1 MPPARATVSHSSG
14 APSSPARLKG
24 VVKMTGSGFHDGPV
38 LVIRSRWATSR
49 PQMIHA
55 HGSYVGT
62 LGSSKLRAA
71 SAKQTSTSSFHGLAL
86 GGGSVVVSGGGANRS
101 STRSARGA
109 SAEREDSAKVRV
121 G

>member
-14 APSSPARLKG
+14 APSSPARLNG
-24 VVKMTGSGFHDGPV
+24 VVKITGSGFHDGPV
-38 LVIRSRWATSR
+38 LEIRSRWATSR

-62 LGSSKLRAA
+62 LGKSRLSAA
-71 SAKQTSTSSFHGLAL
+71 SARHPSTSPFHGLGF
-86 GGGSVVVSGGGANRS
+86 GGGSGVASGGGAPSRS

-109 SAEREDSAKVRV
+109 RVENGVSATNRF
-121 G
+121 